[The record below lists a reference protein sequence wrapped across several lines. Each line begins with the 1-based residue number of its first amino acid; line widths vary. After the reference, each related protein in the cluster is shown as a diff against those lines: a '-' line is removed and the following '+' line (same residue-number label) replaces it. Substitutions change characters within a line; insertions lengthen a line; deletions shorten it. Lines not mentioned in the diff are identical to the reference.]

1 MVGNLPPVLPL
12 AFRLLTKKKLATAST
27 SLIPVTVDVPFA
39 TAMIGFRPAKL
50 PPLLPGESGI
60 PIGHVQSN
68 QWAERAGLKV
78 GDIITH
84 VNGQSVAE
92 MKSGEEF
99 IESVSPRPLRLTIQ
113 IQVSRSDL
121 SSMLESFDWS
131 QRFKQVDAARKG
143 AKADPAETDELFN
156 RVLGSS
162 LEYDGKSSL
171 FDFSKWLGSRPEAPQ
186 PVEEHHDVAES
197 APAHIQVAIS
207 EPSPVAS
214 PIPTVP
220 AVPAAPK
227 PPRVREVRTTRS
239 VLKWVPSH
247 PLCVWF
253 KIDRG
258 FFLPDRAG
266 TLGLDYWMQPFN
278 AEPFLELNLIAS
290 PAGEITMNEIL
301 DSKAIEPTASIQ
313 TPICDRN
320 NVWNYSGSLY
330 ITNESFAEGDVMLV
344 GKLMDYRRLE
354 NPKPM
359 GVFAVK
365 LDQLE
370 VSDNVASVKSGMIS
384 LTLVDALTFDVSKT
398 KIRMTICLKGRQV
411 SHTEITRTQL
421 PVAPSETP
429 ESSSKTSS
437 PSLISS
443 LSPSG
448 TQTPVETIEKPV
460 VAVAPTKILT
470 PFQRAHQKALR
481 DIKMGD
487 NSPIKSQNYTLR

>member
-1 MVGNLPPVLPL
+1 
-12 AFRLLTKKKLATAST
+12 
-27 SLIPVTVDVPFA
+27 
-39 TAMIGFRPAKL
+39 MIGFRPAKL
-50 PPLLPGESGI
+50 PPINAGEVGI
-60 PIGHVQSN
+60 PIGHIQSN
-68 QWAERAGLKV
+68 QWAQRAGLKV
-78 GDIITH
+78 GDVITH
-84 VNGQSVAE
+84 VNGQSVAD
-92 MKSGEEF
+92 MKGGEEF
-99 IESVSPRPLRLTIQ
+99 IESMTPRPLRLTVL

-121 SSMLESFDWS
+121 SCMLESFDWS
-131 QRFKQVDAARKG
+131 QRFKQVDAVRKG
-143 AKADPAETDELFN
+143 AKTDPIETDELFN
-156 RVLGSS
+156 RVLGAP

-171 FDFSKWLGSRPEAPQ
+171 FDFSKWLGSRPEVPQ
-186 PVEEHHDVAES
+186 PEEEHHDVAAES

-207 EPSPVAS
+207 EPSPAAS
-214 PIPTVP
+214 PVVTIPRVP
-220 AVPAAPK
+220 AVPK

-253 KIDRG
+253 KVDRG

-301 DSKAIEPTASIQ
+301 DSKPIEPTASIQ

-354 NPKPM
+354 NAKPM

-370 VSDNVASVKSGMIS
+370 VSENVASVKPGMIS
-384 LTLVDALTFDVSKT
+384 LTLVDANAFDVSKT

-421 PVAPSETP
+421 PESGTP
-429 ESSSKTSS
+429 DSSSKTSS

-448 TQTPVETIEKPV
+448 TQTPVETEKPV

-481 DIKMGD
+481 DIKRGD
-487 NSPIKSQNYTLR
+487 NSPIISQNYTLR